1 MSICLKRRPQDGR
14 IGIRPETFAL
24 VAPPSTLGLSVRFD
38 NPTRPN
44 KQPGDFGAVDK
55 RTGEL
60 VVEGNIYTHA
70 DIVGIA
76 SQYPPVLLPEVDH
89 FSIHSYEVR
98 GLSINAGAGL

>member
-1 MSICLKRRPQDGR
+1 M
-14 IGIRPETFAL
+14 
-24 VAPPSTLGLSVRFD
+24 RFD